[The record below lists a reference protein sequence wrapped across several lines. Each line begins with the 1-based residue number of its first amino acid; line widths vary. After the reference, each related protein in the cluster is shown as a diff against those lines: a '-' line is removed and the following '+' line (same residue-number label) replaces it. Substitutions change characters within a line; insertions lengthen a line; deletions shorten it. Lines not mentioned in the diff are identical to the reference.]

1 MTAGGARWHA
11 APMPPSAAPRV
22 CFVIPTYNE
31 AANITPLLERVTALY
46 PGSDTSVLVVDDRSP
61 DGTGGLVRAFAA
73 ADPRVHLLEGPRRGL
88 GHAYVRGIRHALDTL
103 GAEVIVQMDADFSH
117 DPADARR
124 LLDRL
129 AAGADVAIGSRY
141 VAGGDI
147 DDRWSRRRRLLSRW
161 GNQLTRWV
169 AGLRHVRDC
178 TAGFRAVSAG
188 ALRAADV
195 GGVSARGYAFQV
207 VLLHRLT
214 RSGARIVEEPIYF
227 RERDSGQTKLGL
239 RDIVESL
246 LVIWRLRLADLRR
259 LRVGMRDTPGR

>member
-1 MTAGGARWHA
+1 MLRR
-11 APMPPSAAPRV
+11 MPPPTTPRV

-31 AANITPLLERVTALY
+31 AANVTPLLERLTTRY
-46 PGSDTSVLVVDDRSP
+46 PGSDTLVLIVDDRSP
-61 DGTGGLVRAFAA
+61 DGTGDLVRAFAA

-88 GHAYVRGIRHALDTL
+88 GHAYVRGIRHALDQL
-103 GAEVIVQMDADFSH
+103 RAEVIVQMDADFSH

-141 VAGGDI
+141 VAGGGI
-147 DDRWSRRRRLLSRW
+147 DDRWNLRRRLLSGW

-178 TAGFRAVSAG
+178 TAGFKAIRAA

-195 GGVSARGYAFQV
+195 GGVSARGYAFNV
-207 VLLHRLT
+207 VLLHRLS
-214 RSGARIVEEPIYF
+214 RGGARVVEEPIFF
-227 RERDSGQTKLGL
+227 RERDRGQTKLGL
-239 RDIVESL
+239 RDIAEYL
-246 LVIWRLRLADLRR
+246 LVIWQLRFVELVRR
-259 LRVGMRDTPGR
+259 RD